1 MSPNCIRGCKELI
14 GDINIYKQSSIQKRG
29 FRIVFNFGN
38 FAVATLQQ
46 GCLQADFHIY
56 FL

>member
-1 MSPNCIRGCKELI
+1 MSPNCIRAQGTI